1 MSIEQEFQNLTNSTS
16 ALGLDISISTKAHL
30 VELNISSWAGRKTD
44 RKASTEVN
52 AANNAEKDTA
62 SVRKKL
68 LGNCEELA
76 AIHTFI
82 GQTRNNQHKP
92 ITMPWSDSGIRML
105 TEAARKRYESAMDET
120 IVNFYALVDTFIS
133 SYQWKVVQAQLKLGD
148 LFDPSEYPSAESLRG
163 KFSMSYHIAPL
174 PESGDFRVDCAAE
187 EKDRLQKLHVEFTKN
202 QVEAALNDVWK
213 RLYEHLSHLSER
225 LDYGSNEKKKV
236 FKEATL
242 DHVVNMIDVLGMCN
256 VQDDPVMTQLKD
268 DLEKAMRGITT
279 EALRED
285 DVLRLETK
293 RKLDAAIAALPSLN

>member
-1 MSIEQEFQNLTNSTS
+1 M
-16 ALGLDISISTKAHL
+16 KA
-30 VELNISSWAGRKTD
+30 
-44 RKASTEVN
+44 
-52 AANNAEKDTA
+52 
-62 SVRKKL
+62 
-68 LGNCEELA
+68 
-76 AIHTFI
+76 
-82 GQTRNNQHKP
+82 
-92 ITMPWSDSGIRML
+92 
-105 TEAARKRYESAMDET
+105 
-120 IVNFYALVDTFIS
+120 
-133 SYQWKVVQAQLKLGD
+133 KLGD
-148 LFDPSEYPSAESLRG
+148 LFDPSEYPSTESLRG
-163 KFSMSYHIAPL
+163 KFSMAYHISPI

-187 EKDRLQKLHVEFTKN
+187 EKARLQKLHVEFTKN
-202 QVEAALNDVWK
+202 QVEAALNDVWT